1 MCLVYGNKS
10 TDIKTFS
17 GIARCKLNTFQLI
30 LDTRG
35 AHLTDKKQ
43 TKLDNY
49 KKYNCHHRFVF
60 DTVYMVN
67 HFVKYWPL
75 MLLPYSKRIKI
86 VFTTLVLE
94 LLLSTTE
101 TLSSLNYFVIYLR
114 LKWTF
119 TTYDA

>member
-75 MLLPYSKRIKI
+75 MLLPYSKRIKNSFYNIGFRTAI
-86 VFTTLVLE
+86 VNNRDIVILE
-94 LLLSTTE
+94 LLCDL
-101 TLSSLNYFVIYLR
+101 
-114 LKWTF
+114 F
-119 TTYDA
+119 TIEMDLHDI